1 MKKPIALISNDWH
14 LEENNIEQI
23 TDVVLQKIHQYKSIL
38 KTFDGDLKFICLGDV
53 FDSRKSQK
61 ETTLLAFN
69 KILDLLL
76 ENGIVLDCIPGNHDK
91 TDYDSLNS
99 YLDVFSHHP
108 ALHLHRD
115 TDYVQLKDM
124 GLLFQPFISESKW
137 IEAIETIKSQNNID
151 LSKTILLS
159 HIAVNGSVN
168 NDNTRVE
175 SNINREFLKD
185 FRLTLLGHYHN
196 THEVNKNV
204 IHLPSIRQKT
214 FGEDSNKGFTILYSD
229 FSYEIINLT
238 SKEYITL
245 SLESDKVD
253 SQTINDIIDEYNQ
266 NKENVNLRV
275 EFKGNAADIKS
286 LDVSKLK
293 ANGIKL
299 KFTSVDQ
306 VIQTNENLEDIK
318 IVDFESNERILEAFE
333 EFCKEKDID
342 MNEGLTYLKQ
352 VLK

>member
-14 LEENNIEQI
+14 LEENNIGQVARVI
-23 TDVVLQKIHQYKSIL
+23 FQKIEYWLSL
-38 KTFDGDLKFICLGDV
+38 ADTNVKFICLGDV

-69 KILDLLL
+69 RILDTFQ
-76 ENGIVLDCIPGNHDK
+76 ENGITLDCIPGNHDK
-91 TDYDSLNS
+91 TDYSSLNS

-108 ALHLHRD
+108 ALNLYRD
-115 TDYVQLKDM
+115 TTYLQLKDI
-124 GLLFQPFISESKW
+124 GLVFQPFITEDKW
-137 IEAIETIKSQNNID
+137 IEAVTSIKSSKDID

-168 NDNTRVE
+168 NDNTKVE
-175 SNINREFLKD
+175 SNINREFLND

-214 FGEDSNKGFTILYSD
+214 FGEDTNKGFTVIYSD
-229 FSYEIINLT
+229 FSYEIINCT

-245 SLESDKVD
+245 SLDSDKVD
-253 SQTINDIIDEYNQ
+253 SKMIDDIIDEYND
-266 NKENVNLRV
+266 NKENVNLRI
-275 EFKGNAADIKS
+275 EFRGNTADIKS

-299 KFTSVDQ
+299 KFVSSDQ
-306 VIQTNENLEDIK
+306 KDRKISQDLKDIEV
-318 IVDFESNERILEAFE
+318 VDFESNEKIIEAFE
-333 EFCKEKDID
+333 EFCQEKSID
-342 MNEGLTYLKQ
+342 VKEGLSYLKQ
-352 VLK
+352 VLQ